1 MSNPPELP
9 DASLV
14 AQQLSRALGA
24 IEWAHSPDCGPG
36 SDQSICETCRVA
48 YPCPTIAA
56 MWLADRQPP
65 ASTGTGDGC
74 DDGS

>member
-1 MSNPPELP
+1 MSNLPELP

-24 IEWAHSPDCGPG
+24 IEWIHSPTCEPG

-48 YPCPTIAA
+48 YPCGAIAA
-56 MWLADRQPP
+56 IEALDEPAASFYRDGGWLQ
-65 ASTGTGDGC
+65 
-74 DDGS
+74 

>member
-1 MSNPPELP
+1 MSDSPDLP
-9 DASLV
+9 DAHLV
-14 AQQLSRALGA
+14 ATQLSRTLGT
-24 IEWAHSPDCGPG
+24 IEWAHSPTCEPG
-36 SDQSICETCRVA
+36 SDQSICETCHVA
-48 YPCPTIAA
+48 YPCATIAA